1 MLAPLINAAPTGPPA
16 RARGATRPGAASV
29 RRVPADDYLELNRT
43 NWDARAAVHAAA
55 YGIEGLLADPARLS
69 DVVSFDL
76 PRLGDVA
83 GLDVV
88 HLQCH
93 IGTDTL
99 SLARLGARV
108 TGVDLSGAS
117 LDEAR
122 SLAARAGAQI
132 EYVQSDVYGAP
143 AALDGRQFD
152 LVYTGIGAICWLP
165 SIRRWAQT
173 VDALLRPGGRLFIRD
188 GHPVLLAALAV
199 EVGAEHDDR
208 AQQPWITGP
217 GGLTPA
223 LELPYFE
230 HPEPL
235 AWTDDHSYAGDE
247 EVTQPRSMEWNHG
260 LGEIVTAVLDAG
272 LELTSLTEHD
282 SVPWDALPGAL
293 VLDEDLREYRLR
305 DRPERLPATFTLTA
319 RKPVLASARQ

>member
-1 MLAPLINAAPTGPPA
+1 MSTDG
-16 RARGATRPGAASV
+16 
-29 RRVPADDYLELNRT
+29 YLQVNRT
-43 NWDARAAVHAAA
+43 NWDSRAAVHAQG
-55 YGIEGLLADPARLS
+55 YGIDRLLADPKHLS
-69 DVVSFDL
+69 SVVEFDL
-76 PRLGDVA
+76 PRLGDIA

-122 SLAARAGAQI
+122 HLAKRAGADI
-132 EYVQSDVYGAP
+132 EYVQSDVYAAP
-143 AALDGRQFD
+143 QALDGRRFD
-152 LVYTGIGAICWLP
+152 VVYTGIGAICWMP
-165 SIRRWAQT
+165 SICRWAQT
-173 VDALLRPGGRLFIRD
+173 VAELLRPGGRLFIRD
-188 GHPVLLAALAV
+188 GHPVLLSALAMT
-199 EVGAEHDDR
+199 VGAEHVDR
-208 AQQPWITGP
+208 AQQPRITGP

-230 HPEPL
+230 QPGPL
-235 AWTDDHSYAGDE
+235 VWHDEGSYAGSGKVE
-247 EVTQPRSMEWNHG
+247 QPRSMEWNHG

-282 SVPWDALPGAL
+282 SAPWEALPGL
-293 VLDEDLREYRLR
+293 MVRDEEVDEYRLR

-319 RKPVLASARQ
+319 RRR